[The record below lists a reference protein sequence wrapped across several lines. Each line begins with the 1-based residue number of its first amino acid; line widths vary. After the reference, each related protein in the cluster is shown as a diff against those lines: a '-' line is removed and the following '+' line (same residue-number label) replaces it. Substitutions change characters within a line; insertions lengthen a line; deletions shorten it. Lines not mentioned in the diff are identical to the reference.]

1 MKVLITGGY
10 GFIGSFVAER
20 FYKEGYEIYIIDN
33 LSTGNKPNI
42 DFNHKGYVLAVEDRK
57 CEEIFRSNRFD
68 TVVHLAA
75 QVNVKISVED
85 PTLDSKSNILGLSN
99 MLTLSQKYN
108 VNKFIFASS
117 AAVYGNNDEIP
128 LPESATCDPISPYGI
143 NKWLGETYCNKWKE
157 LYGLDTLC
165 FRFSNV
171 YGPRQGS
178 VGEGGV
184 ISIFME
190 RVMKGK
196 ELVVYGDGGQSRDFI
211 FVEDVADAIYRS
223 SYSTL
228 SGVYNLSTSTENA
241 VNDLISELQSL
252 HGPVT
257 VVQAE
262 QRQSDIYRSKL
273 DNSRISFDLDW
284 VHKYTFEQGIAKT
297 YEWFLQK
304 HYVQEQTRVK
314 KSKPN
319 PISKLSPVIR
329 TIMPFAEN
337 VFAFGITAWLSLQLK
352 ASLSDFIDIKII
364 YIILLG
370 ILYGNRQSMLAVGM
384 STALYMYEQL
394 KIGREL
400 LSLFYDPD
408 FFFHLA
414 VYLFIGLVVG
424 YAVERKNT
432 TLESKKQE
440 FETLSEKHEF
450 LTEVFKETRQ
460 VKEELQQQIM
470 NNGDSFGKIYSVIK
484 ELESLE
490 PEKIF
495 TSTVSVVE
503 SLMKSQAVTIYT
515 VNKYGSYLRLLA
527 KSNSTHFEAGKSM
540 KVEDFSYI
548 QSLLNEKKLFVNKS
562 LQGGIPLLAA
572 PVINQGKIVAV
583 ISVYTMKFENFTL
596 YHQNLFKIMIDL
608 ISSSLSRALSYV
620 EATSIQRYM
629 DGTPVLKPEVFAD
642 ILASKQLANVKH
654 GVEFMLLTPVE
665 TIDYADDM
673 PQKVSKFLRET
684 DYLGM
689 SREGKLVVL
698 LSNSN
703 QEEASFVL
711 NRFEQNGIYMRM
723 VEEEFSYA

>member
-20 FYKEGYEIYIIDN
+20 FFKEGYEVYIIDN
-33 LSTGNKPNI
+33 LSTGNKQNV
-42 DFNHKGYVLAVEDRK
+42 DFKHKGYVLSVEDRK

-75 QVNVKISVED
+75 QVSVKTSVED
-85 PTLDSKSNILGLSN
+85 PRLDSKSNVLGLSN
-99 MLTLSQKYN
+99 MLSLSQKYN
-108 VNKFIFASS
+108 VHKFIFASS
-117 AAVYGNNDEIP
+117 AAVYGNNDEVP
-128 LPESATCDPISPYGI
+128 LLESSVCNPISPYGI
-143 NKWLGETYCNKWKE
+143 NKWIGETYCNKWKQ

-190 RVMKGK
+190 KVINGK

-211 FVEDVADAIYRS
+211 YVEDVADAIYRS
-223 SYSTL
+223 SYSGL
-228 SGVYNLSTSTENA
+228 DGVYNLSANTENS
-241 VNDLISELQSL
+241 VNELISALQGL
-252 HGPVT
+252 HGSVAF
-257 VVQAE
+257 VHSE
-262 QRQSDIYRSKL
+262 QREGDIYRSKL
-273 DNSRISFDLDW
+273 DNRRIANDLDW
-284 VHKYTFEQGIAKT
+284 VPKNSFQEGLAKT
-297 YEWFLQK
+297 YDWFVQK
-304 HYVQEQTRVK
+304 HASQEQTRVK
-314 KSKPN
+314 AKKPSA
-319 PISKLSPVIR
+319 PSRLGQVIR
-329 TIMPFAEN
+329 TLMPYAEN
-337 VFAFGITAWLSLQLK
+337 ALAFGFTAWMSLLLRD
-352 ASLSDFIDIKII
+352 SLSDFIDIKII

-384 STALYMYEQL
+384 STALYIYDEL
-394 KIGREL
+394 SKGREM
-400 LSLFYDPD
+400 LSLFYDTD
-408 FFFHLA
+408 FFFHVA

-424 YAVERKNT
+424 YTVERKNT
-432 TLESKKQE
+432 MLESKKKE
-440 FETLSEKHEF
+440 LESLSEKHEF

-460 VKEELQQQIM
+460 VKDELQQQIM
-470 NNGDSFGKIYSVIK
+470 NNGDSFGKIYSVVK

-503 SLMKSQAVTIYT
+503 SVMKSQTVTIYT

-527 KSNSTHFEAGKSM
+527 RSSGTQFDASKSM
-540 KVEDFSYI
+540 KVEDFPYI
-548 QSLLNEKKLFVNKS
+548 QKLLHDKKLFVNKD
-562 LQGGIPLLAA
+562 LKGDIPLLAA
-572 PVINQGKIVAV
+572 PVFNNGKVVAV
-583 ISVYTMKFENFTL
+583 ISVHTMKFDYFTL
-596 YHQNLFKIMIDL
+596 YHQNLFKIIVDL

-620 EATSIQRYM
+620 EATAIQRYM

-642 ILASKQLANVKH
+642 ILASKQVANAKH
-654 GVEFMLLTPVE
+654 GVEFMLLTPIE
-665 TIDYADDM
+665 TFDVTDET
-673 PQKVSKFLRET
+673 PQKVSRFLRET

-689 SREGKLVVL
+689 SMDGKLLVL
-698 LSNSN
+698 LSNSS

-723 VEEEFSYA
+723 VDEEFSYA